1 MYRVS
6 KNNHSF
12 DSMDAYINA
21 FGQQGHVHN
30 VVYIIKAHNS
40 CTQTTY
46 VQNILL
52 MTILSSR
59 K

>member
-1 MYRVS
+1 
-6 KNNHSF
+6 
-12 DSMDAYINA
+12 MDAYINA
-21 FGQQGHVHN
+21 FGQQGH

-40 CTQTTY
+40 CTQTTH